1 MTSYPSKALL
11 DSGELLASFPGSG
24 VLGGVFFFSFG
35 KLFYG
40 TSRGDVKFRVDFYE
54 TRFL

>member
-24 VLGGVFFFSFG
+24 VLGGGFFFSFG